1 MSPPREG
8 ILAQRSLTE
17 CARVVAGHPRHTKT
31 ITANW
36 EAAGDGTMTTIS
48 EEAQVQKAVK
58 PRVRRRKGMLALAAE
73 FLVFTLPLLVFLG
86 ILYGTL
92 VWNFYVSMA
101 NWVATAPDYT
111 FTGLKWYAY
120 LFHQARFW
128 IDVGNNLRW
137 LILAVLPT
145 AVMAIFLAYL
155 LELAPFPGVEAYVR
169 TLILYPV
176 AMSFVVTGTIWSWMY
191 QPDKGVFNSILHS
204 IGINSPFTFTN
215 NPDTATYWLIV
226 IFIWQYLGFSVIII
240 QSSFRTTE
248 LQEMIE
254 AALVD
259 GASRL
264 RILFAVII
272 PNIRSGIL
280 VLVSL
285 LLISSLKVF
294 DIVWIVTRGGPGVA
308 TDVLATN
315 MIVTTYD
322 QRLASAGAAIGV
334 IIFLIAFILV
344 IPYTIY
350 ALRKWFE

>member
-1 MSPPREG
+1 MSEIKKHKFRN
-8 ILAQRSLTE
+8 
-17 CARVVAGHPRHTKT
+17 V
-31 ITANW
+31 W
-36 EAAGDGTMTTIS
+36 
-48 EEAQVQKAVK
+48 AQVS
-58 PRVRRRKGMLALAAE
+58 E
-73 FLVFTLPLLVFLG
+73 FLVFTLPLLVLLL

-101 NWVATAPDYT
+101 NWVNIDVDYT
-111 FTGLKWYAY
+111 FTGLKWYQF
-120 LFHQARFW
+120 LFGQSRFW
-128 IDVGNNLRW
+128 VDVQNNLKW
-137 LILAVLPT
+137 LILGVLPT
-145 AVMAIFLAYL
+145 AMASIFLAYL
-155 LELAPFPGVEAYVR
+155 LELAPFPGVESYVR

-191 QPDKGVFNSILHS
+191 QPEKGVFNTIINSL
-204 IGINSPFTFTN
+204 GIHSPFTFIN

-226 IFIWQYLGFSVIII
+226 IFIWQYLGFSVIIV

-254 AALVD
+254 AATVD
-259 GASRL
+259 GASKL
-264 RILFAVII
+264 RILFSVII
-272 PNIRSGIL
+272 PNIRAGLLI
-280 VLVSL
+280 LVSL

-294 DIVWIVTRGGPGVA
+294 DIVWIVTRTGPGIA

-344 IPYTIY
+344 IPYTLY
-350 ALRKWFE
+350 AFKKWFE